1 MPCIVE
7 NDLEKSASILTKH
20 KPAGSTVW
28 DYCRPLGIL
37 EANFQTLCF
46 TQEDLPAPI
55 MQHKWFGA
63 IDLSFAHYSPSSPRF
78 QYRLDRYNEIKQALL
93 NAMLFLGEIKVWRSA
108 GFSFFTANS
117 RYRTVGFTLVT
128 DPVSPLSM
136 RWVQDLSN
144 RLCPMVLPNRHC
156 PLLLLP
162 AILRDFLTLNM
173 LAGQLR
179 WAAQS

>member
-1 MPCIVE
+1 
-7 NDLEKSASILTKH
+7 
-20 KPAGSTVW
+20 
-28 DYCRPLGIL
+28 
-37 EANFQTLCF
+37 
-46 TQEDLPAPI
+46 

-63 IDLSFAHYSPSSPRF
+63 IDLSFVHYSPSSPRF
-78 QYRLDRYNEIKQALL
+78 QYRLGRYNEIKQALL

-144 RLCPMVLPNRHC
+144 RLCPMVHGITQSV
-156 PLLLLP
+156 LP
-162 AILRDFLTLNM
+162 AAATAGNTARFSHSEYASWTVTLGRTIL
-173 LAGQLR
+173 AV
-179 WAAQS
+179 